1 MFFAVIARDR
11 PNSLDRR
18 QALSPRHLAYLGTL
32 GDRVLFAGAL
42 FGESDEK
49 EGSLMVVEA
58 ASLDEARTLAAGDP
72 FVTEGL
78 YESLDVR
85 RWSFGVNNLLSRQ

>member
-11 PNSLDRR
+11 PHSLDRR

-32 GDRVLFAGAL
+32 GNKVLFAGAL
-42 FGESDEK
+42 FGETDEK

-58 ASLDEARTLAAGDP
+58 ASLDEARGLAAWDP

-78 YESLDVR
+78 YEAIEVR
-85 RWSFGVNNLLSRQ
+85 RWSFGVNNLVAGE